1 MVLAGL
7 IVEFVFGGLG
17 LIPEDRSTQVLS
29 ATPQWN
35 YTTYL
40 NIVFLALAA
49 VLVVRFFRSG
59 GGPMLAMMNGGPD
72 DHAHHDHGHDEHGQD
87 EHGQDEHG
95 QDEHGQDEHG
105 HGHHEHGHP
114 VR

>member
-1 MVLAGL
+1 
-7 IVEFVFGGLG
+7 
-17 LIPEDRSTQVLS
+17 VLS

-40 NIVFLALAA
+40 NIVFLCLAA

-59 GGPMLAMMNGGPD
+59 GGPMLAVMNGGPD
-72 DHAHHDHGHDEHGQD
+72 DHAHHDHGDHDHAAHEHDQHEHGYPEHSHPEHSHP
-87 EHGQDEHG
+87 EHGHPE
-95 QDEHGQDEHG
+95 
-105 HGHHEHGHP
+105 HGHHEHGRP

>member
-1 MVLAGL
+1 
-7 IVEFVFGGLG
+7 VFGGLG
-17 LIPEDRSTQVLS
+17 LIPDDRSTQVLS

-40 NIVFLALAA
+40 NIVFLCLAA
-49 VLVVRFFRSG
+49 ALVVRFFRSG

-72 DHAHHDHGHDEHGQD
+72 DHAHHDHAHHDD
-87 EHGQDEHG
+87 
-95 QDEHGQDEHG
+95 
-105 HGHHEHGHP
+105 GHHEQGHHEQGHHEQGHHEHDQHGHGHP